1 MNDNTPTIH
10 SIIKTSIEGANAEFA
25 EIIGSAGERQGI
37 LNQAIDDLLNRGH
50 SLSGIADTL
59 RFLADEI
66 GDDA

>member
-10 SIIKTSIEGANAEFA
+10 SIVKPAIEGANAEFA

-50 SLSGIADTL
+50 SPSGIADTL
-59 RFLADEI
+59 RFLANEI